1 MWRGALRAREQAEV
15 ALAPLGLRARHYGL
29 MAILTDTGPA
39 SQRRIATQA
48 GIDASRVVTLVD
60 EMERLQ
66 FVRRLK
72 DPSDRRAYLVD
83 LTPAGKKLFAEA
95 RTATAAGERTLL
107 AGLTAAERKQFVR
120 LLGVVAGEGL
130 G

>member
-1 MWRGALRAREQAEV
+1 MWRGA
-15 ALAPLGLRARHYGL
+15 LRARHYGL

-39 SQRRIATQA
+39 SQRRIAAQA

-66 FVRRLK
+66 FVRRRK
-72 DPSDRRAYLVD
+72 DPSDRRAYLLD
-83 LTPAGKKLFAEA
+83 LTPAGKRLFTEA

-107 AGLTAAERKQFVR
+107 AGLTTAERKQLVR
-120 LLGVVAGEGL
+120 LLVVVAGERRV
-130 G
+130 